1 MPFLN
6 NWQLLM
12 IVTFELG
19 LSQGDTRYFRWTI
32 FLGFRLSPV
41 VMMMMVLLLRFNVE
55 ANLMSVLEFAV
66 RAEDRRREGG
76 KVDTITVD

>member
-1 MPFLN
+1 MPLSN

-19 LSQGDTRYFRWTI
+19 LSQGDTRYFRWTT

-41 VMMMMVLLLRFNVE
+41 VIMMMVLRFNVE

-66 RAEDRRREGG
+66 RA
-76 KVDTITVD
+76 